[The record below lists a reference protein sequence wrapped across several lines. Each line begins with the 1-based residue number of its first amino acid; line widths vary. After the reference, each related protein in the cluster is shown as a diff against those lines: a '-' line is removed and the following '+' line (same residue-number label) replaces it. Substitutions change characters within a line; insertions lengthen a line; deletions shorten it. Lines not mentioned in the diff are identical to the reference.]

1 MAYSAKLGRLK
12 FPRAAAAGRTAGD
25 SGFGM
30 LGEGNMSTRSGG
42 SDALVPFILYG
53 AEIRIKSCL
62 CVNLCFVSE
71 AA

>member
-53 AEIRIKSCL
+53 A
-62 CVNLCFVSE
+62 
-71 AA
+71 